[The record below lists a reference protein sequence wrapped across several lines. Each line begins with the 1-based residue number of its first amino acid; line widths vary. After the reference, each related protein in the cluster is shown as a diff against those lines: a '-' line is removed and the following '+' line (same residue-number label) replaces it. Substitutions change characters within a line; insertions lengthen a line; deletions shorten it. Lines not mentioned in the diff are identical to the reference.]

1 MKLKLVI
8 AAIAASAAMATAV
21 TTTALAQQDYPS
33 RPITWVVPFPPGGVT
48 DSGARTVAKVLG
60 EKLGQPVVIENKPGA
75 GGIVGAE
82 YVVNSKKD
90 GYTFLYASNGSVVT
104 YPFLYKKMSYD
115 PKKDLIPVHGMAD
128 SPMLV
133 MVRADT
139 PYKTLADLIDFAK
152 KNPGKLN
159 YASVGQGSTQHLLAE
174 LFQKEAGIKMTHIP
188 YKGSS
193 PALTDMLGGTIDVMF
208 DYPILMQPQMDAGKL
223 RALAVSSQKRLTN
236 LPDVK
241 TIAEQGYPGV
251 VFTAWATIVLP
262 AGTPQPIVDKLAK
275 AFGESLEDPS
285 IVKYFADQGA
295 GVMQGVAKEKLA
307 KFYDDERVKMKEIV
321 DRAGIKPE

>member
-1 MKLKLVI
+1 MVN
-8 AAIAASAAMATAV
+8 
-21 TTTALAQQDYPS
+21 
-33 RPITWVVPFPPGGVT
+33 PIK
-48 DSGARTVAKVLG
+48 S
-60 EKLGQPVVIENKPGA
+60 
-75 GGIVGAE
+75 
-82 YVVNSKKD
+82 

-236 LPDVK
+236 LPEVK

-275 AFGESLEDPS
+275 AFGESLEDPG

>member
-1 MKLKLVI
+1 MKFKLVV
-8 AAIAASAAMATAV
+8 AAIAASVAMTA
-21 TTTALAQQDYPS
+21 TALAQQDYPS
-33 RPITWVVPFPPGGVT
+33 RAITWVVPFPPGGVT
-48 DSGARTVAKVLG
+48 DSGARTVAKVLS
-60 EKLGQPVVIENKPGA
+60 EKLGQPVIIENKPGA

-82 YVVNSKKD
+82 YVVNSRKD
-90 GYTFLYASNGSVVT
+90 GYTFLFASNGTVVT

-115 PKKDLIPVHGMAD
+115 PKKDLIPVHGMVD

-174 LFQKEAGIKMTHIP
+174 LFQKEAGIKLTHIP

-193 PALTDMLGGTIDVMF
+193 PALTDLLGGTIDIMF
-208 DYPILMQPQMDAGKL
+208 DYPILMQPQMEAGKL
-223 RALAVSSQKRLTN
+223 RALAVSGQKRLTN
-236 LPDVK
+236 LPEVK
-241 TIAEQGYPGV
+241 TIAEQGYPGT

-262 AGTPQPIVDKLAK
+262 AGTPQPIVDKLAD
-275 AFGESLEDPS
+275 AFGKSLEDPGV
-285 IVKYFADQGA
+285 VKYFTDQGA
-295 GVMQGVAKEKLA
+295 GIMQGMGPEKVA
-307 KFYDDERVKMKEIV
+307 KFYEDERVKMKEIV
-321 DRAGIKPE
+321 DRAGIQPE

>member
-8 AAIAASAAMATAV
+8 AAIAASAAMTTA
-21 TTTALAQQDYPS
+21 ALAQQDYPS

-48 DSGARTVAKVLG
+48 DNGARTVAKVLG
-60 EKLGQPVVIENKPGA
+60 EKLGQPIVIENNPGA

-104 YPFLYKKMSYD
+104 YPFLFKKMSYD
-115 PKKDLIPVHGMAD
+115 PKKDLVPVHGMAN

-133 MVRADT
+133 MVRADA
-139 PYKTLADLIDFAK
+139 PYKTLADLVDFAK
-152 KNPGKLN
+152 KNPEKLN

-188 YKGSS
+188 YKGTS

-208 DYPILMQPQMDAGKL
+208 DYPIIMKPQMDAGKL
-223 RALAVSSQKRLTN
+223 RALGVSSQERLTN

-241 TIAEQGYPGV
+241 TIAEQGYPGA

-262 AGTPQPIVDKLAK
+262 AGTPQAIVDKLAD
-275 AFGESLEDPS
+275 AFGKSLEDPGV
-285 IVKYFADQGA
+285 VKYFADQGA

-321 DRAGIKPE
+321 DRAGIQPE

>member
-1 MKLKLVI
+1 MKLLSLVG
-8 AAIAASAAMATAV
+8 AALLAIGPSVSAF
-21 TTTALAQQDYPS
+21 AQQDYPN
-33 RPITWVVPFPPGGVT
+33 RPITWVVPFSAGGVT
-48 DSGARTVAKVLG
+48 DTGARFLAKSLG
-60 EKLGQPVVIENKPGA
+60 ERLGQPIVVENKPGA

-90 GYTFLYASNGSVVT
+90 GYTFLYASNGVAVT
-104 YPFLYKKMSYD
+104 YPFLYKKMSFD

-174 LFQKEAGIKMTHIP
+174 LFQKEAGIKLTHIP

-193 PALTDMLGGTIDVMF
+193 PALTDMLGGTIDIMF

-241 TIAEQGYPGV
+241 TISEQGYPGV

-275 AFGESLEDPS
+275 AFGESLQDPG

-295 GVMQGVAKEKLA
+295 GVMQGIAKEKLA

>member
-1 MKLKLVI
+1 MKQKLVI
-8 AAIAASAAMATAV
+8 AAIAAFAAMTTAV
-21 TTTALAQQDYPS
+21 TTAALAQEDYPS

-90 GYTFLYASNGSVVT
+90 GYTFLYASNGVVVT
-104 YPFLYKKMSYD
+104 YPFLYKKMSFD

-159 YASVGQGSTQHLLAE
+159 YASVGLGSTQHLLAE

-208 DYPILMQPQMDAGKL
+208 DYPILMQPQMNAGKL

-241 TIAEQGYPGV
+241 TIAEQGYPGT

-262 AGTPQPIVDKLAK
+262 AGTPQPIVDKLAG
-275 AFGESLEDPS
+275 AFGKSLEDPG
-285 IVKYFADQGA
+285 IVKYFDDQGA

-321 DRAGIKPE
+321 DRAGIQPE